1 MLTPRTMV
9 RRSLLAIGRRLPPP
23 AFASL
28 RIALG
33 WLELGRWLADQP
45 GAPRPPREFESKFDL
60 YDYALTQLTDGGALY
75 LEFGVYEGKTL
86 RWWAEHLTDPSSR
99 IVGFDSFEGLPEDWR
114 PGGAVGEFR
123 TAGPPSIDDP
133 RVSYVVGWFDDTLP
147 NYKPPEH
154 EQLVLNVDCDLY
166 SSARTVLE
174 WAESYLRPGTLV
186 FFDELV
192 DSHHEMRAFV
202 ESLAKSGR
210 HVTPLGYSGWR
221 WLFRY
226 EA

>member
-1 MLTPRTMV
+1 MV

-28 RIALG
+28 RVALG

-45 GAPRPPREFESKFDL
+45 GAPRPPQEFESKFEL
-60 YDYALTQLTDGGALY
+60 YNYALTQLTDARVLY

-99 IVGFDSFEGLPEDWR
+99 FVGFDSFEGLPEDWR

-123 TAGPPSIDDP
+123 TAGPPSIDDS
-133 RVSYVVGWFDDTLP
+133 RVSSVVGWFDDSLP
-147 NYKPPEH
+147 DYKPPEH

-174 WAESYLRPGTLV
+174 WAEPYLRSGTLV

-226 EA
+226 E